1 MGRTLQNDVP
11 AWALVVTFAV
21 VPVLIGL
28 GGMVLVQTRLSAWR
42 AEESSQVVLAVS
54 AIAMTFFA
62 LVLALV
68 IVDLYTSYTT
78 AEADVTKESNTLIK
92 LIQDADAFPLPQEE
106 GVRLAVHNYVREV
119 VEQEF
124 PALRE
129 GRAAPQSPRQLLQI
143 SVALKNYNPE
153 TQSQISFY
161 NSAVSQVNDLVA
173 ERSDRV
179 SSADSAVPA
188 PLDGLLLVL
197 AAMSLGTT
205 LFLKTHHPG
214 LDVILVL
221 AVSIIIGLGLVTVL
235 ILEYPFSGSIAVSD
249 EPFRYVATFS
259 GLTAGP

>member
-1 MGRTLQNDVP
+1 VP
-11 AWALVVTFAV
+11 AWALVIIFV
-21 VPVLIGL
+21 VVVVVIGV

-42 AEESSQVVLAVS
+42 SEASSQVVLAVS

-68 IVDLYTSYTT
+68 IVDLYQSYTT
-78 AEADVTKESNTLIK
+78 AEADVTRESNTLIK
-92 LIQDADAFPLPQEE
+92 VVQDADAFPIPQEE
-106 GVRLAVHNYVREV
+106 VVRQAVHNYVREV
-119 VEQEF
+119 EEQEF

-129 GRAAPQSPRQLLQI
+129 GRAAPRSPTQLLQI
-143 SVALKNYNPE
+143 SVALKGYNPQ

-161 NSAVSQVNDLVA
+161 DSAVSQVNDLVA

-179 SSADSAVPA
+179 SSADSAVPV

-197 AAMSLGTT
+197 GAVSLGTT

-221 AVSIIIGLGLVTVL
+221 AVCIIIGLGLVTVF
-235 ILEYPFSGSIAVSD
+235 ILEFPFSGSIAVSD
-249 EPFRYVATFS
+249 EPFRFVTTFS
-259 GLTAGP
+259 GLTRGP